1 MSTAEERIAA
11 LSPEQRELLLR
22 RLRERGQA
30 PAATAAPELPKIPA
44 VSDRLAPVPLTDVQE
59 TFWLGR
65 SGLFDLGGCGANVYI
80 EYEFPGDVWPYAED
94 LNQGLRRM
102 VDRHEILRTVIRPD
116 GRQQVLAEAPPFE
129 VLVEDLSTYSAE
141 RIEEHLNGVRDELRY
156 ARKPVDR
163 WPLFEVILHQVRDSR
178 VRLHARFDAVL
189 IDGHGRNQFLG
200 ELARIL
206 SRPDAE
212 PPPLPDITFLDVARA
227 LAEFRETATWRRS
240 RAYWMERLPSLPP
253 APALPLARDL
263 APGSV
268 PRIVKRQEEIL
279 PAEGW
284 SELKRLAAQH
294 GLSPTAA
301 ITAAF
306 GDVLRLW
313 CEAPSFTLG
322 FGGSNRPPIH
332 PHIRRLIGT
341 FTVVHLLEVEDGET
355 FLDRARR
362 LNGRITEDLDHQS
375 FSGLQV
381 LREYNRLH
389 RAGTR
394 VTMPVQ
400 FNSVVEDALAM
411 RRATDNPAPPA
422 ALDTAAGTEGQ
433 AAPVRRMPQII
444 LNLTDEDLQITLPQV
459 LFLAVA
465 LETPGGAFALVTQ
478 VVEELLPE
486 GLVAEMLESY
496 RALLGR
502 LVAGEAAWSEA
513 RPARRSFPAGE
524 TPTPEPSPLLHELF
538 AAQGP
543 GELRRRALALAGRLQ
558 RLGLRPGEPVALVLE
573 RGPEQAVGILA
584 ALLSGAVC
592 VPLDPSLPEER
603 LKRRIEICGA
613 RVTLTRSDLTDW
625 AAAEAE
631 APGEEMTLHPDAP
644 ACILFKED
652 PHPLTPSPIAGR
664 GGREENGRGRPSP
677 GDGRGDGGE
686 GSRGGRTRIPDRG
699 DDEKGAVLDHAALAA
714 AVLGFSRSI
723 GLDASDRLLALA
735 PAGSDLA
742 LWEVLGTLA
751 AGATLIVPAPE
762 ESRDPARLAALAA
775 RERITV
781 WSSPPTLLE
790 AVIAH
795 AERNRKE
802 APGALRLAI
811 LHREPAPAGL
821 PARLEAL
828 RPGLR
833 VVTAWGAPEAP
844 VAAAASGR
852 LYVLDGSLAPRPAW
866 AAGDLWAG
874 GPGLARGYWRD
885 DAATAEAFVV
895 HPETGERLFRT
906 GLRARLL
913 PDGDVTVLGAPEEP
927 LPAALGYG
935 ADLRRIEN
943 ALQRHPEV
951 RHAAVARPGGEDGR
965 GLLVAWVLLR
975 AGEEPAD
982 DDLRSHLR
990 STLPEHLVPD
1000 VFVRLD
1006 RFPLTAD
1013 GRLDRAALPAPGAPG
1028 RPAGPES
1035 WDPLAAELAGL
1046 WEQVLGRRPEAL
1058 TDDFFALGGDS
1069 LTAVRLLV
1077 RITERWGS
1085 GVTAEDLFAR
1095 PTLEGLTGVLRRDT
1109 ARRSPEILRRL
1120 GSWARRAGAR
1130 ISQLRPRPV
1139 APAHDSGE

>member
-30 PAATAAPELPKIPA
+30 PAATAAPELPKVPE

-59 TFWLGR
+59 AFWLGR

-80 EYEFPGDVWPYAED
+80 EYEFPGDVWPYAD
-94 LNQGLRRM
+94 DMNQGLRRM
-102 VDRHEILRTVIRPD
+102 VARHEILRTIIRPD
-116 GRQQVLAEAPPFE
+116 GQQQVLAEVPPFE

-141 RIEEHLNGVRDELRY
+141 RVEEHLNGVRDELRY
-156 ARKPVDR
+156 ARRPVDR
-163 WPLFEVILHQVRDSR
+163 WPLFEVLLHQVRDSR
-178 VRLHARFDAVL
+178 VRLHARFDAAL
-189 IDGHGRNQFLG
+189 IDGHGRNQLLG

-206 SRPDAE
+206 YRPDAE

-227 LAEFRETATWRRS
+227 LAEFRETATYERS
-240 RAYWMERLPSLPP
+240 RAYWMERLPTLPP

-263 APGSV
+263 APAMV

-313 CEAPSFTLG
+313 CQAPSFTLG
-322 FGGSNRPPIH
+322 FGGSYRPPIH
-332 PHIRRLIGT
+332 PHVQRLIGT
-341 FTVVHLLEVEDGET
+341 FTIVHLLEVEDGET
-355 FLDRARR
+355 FLDRAKR
-362 LNGRITEDLDHQS
+362 LNSRITEDLDHQE

-389 RAGTR
+389 RAGAR

-411 RRATDNPAPPA
+411 RRITDTPPSAATDA
-422 ALDTAAGTEGQ
+422 AGQ
-433 AAPVRRMPQII
+433 AAPVRRMSQIV

-465 LETPGGAFALVTQ
+465 METPDGAFALVTQ
-478 VVEELLPE
+478 GVEEVLPE
-486 GLVAEMLESY
+486 GLAGEMLESY

-502 LVAGEAAWSEA
+502 LVADEAVWNEA
-513 RPARRSFPAGE
+513 RPARRSFPAAE
-524 TPTPEPSPLLHELF
+524 AAPEPSPLLHELLT
-538 AAQGP
+538 ARIP
-543 GELRRRALALAGRLQ
+543 GELRRRALAVAGRLQ
-558 RLGLRPGEPVALVLE
+558 RLGVRPGEPVALVLE
-573 RGPEQAVGILA
+573 RGPEQTVGILA

-613 RVTLTRSDLTDW
+613 RVTLTRSDVTDW
-625 AAAEAE
+625 ATAEAE
-631 APGEEMTLHPDAP
+631 APGEETAALPDAP
-644 ACILFKED
+644 ACILF
-652 PHPLTPSPIAGR
+652 
-664 GGREENGRGRPSP
+664 
-677 GDGRGDGGE
+677 GDE
-686 GSRGGRTRIPDRG
+686 
-699 DDEKGAVLDHAALAA
+699 EKGAVLDHAALAA
-714 AVLGFSRSI
+714 AVLGLNRSI
-723 GLDASDRLLALA
+723 GLDENDRLLALA

-751 AGATLIVPAPE
+751 AGATLVVPAPE
-762 ESRDPARLAALAA
+762 AARDPARLASLAA

-790 AVIAH
+790 AVVAH
-795 AERNRKE
+795 IEPTGRNRKA
-802 APGALRLAI
+802 APAALRLAI

-821 PARLEAL
+821 PARLETL

-833 VVTAWGAPEAP
+833 IVTAWGAPEAP
-844 VAAAASGR
+844 MAAAASGR
-852 LYVLDGSLAPRPAW
+852 LSVLDAALAPRPAW
-866 AAGDLWAG
+866 AVGDLWAG

-885 DAATAEAFVV
+885 DAATAAAFAV

-906 GLRARLL
+906 GLRARTL
-913 PDGDVTVLGAPEEP
+913 PDGSVTVLGAPEPP

-935 ADLRRIEN
+935 ADLRRIEE

-951 RHAAVARPGGEDGR
+951 RHAVVARRGEEEER
-965 GLLVAWVLLR
+965 GVLTAWLLLR
-975 AGEEPAD
+975 AGAEPAAPAD

-990 STLPEHLVPD
+990 SALPEHLVPD

-1006 RFPLTAD
+1006 RFPWTAD
-1013 GRLDRAALPAPGAPG
+1013 GRLDRAALAMPAAPE
-1028 RPAGPES
+1028 RPAGPEG
-1035 WDPLAAELAGL
+1035 WDPIAAELAGL

-1058 TDDFFALGGDS
+1058 TDHFFALGGDS
-1069 LTAVRLLV
+1069 LAAVRLLA

-1095 PTLEGLTGVLRRDT
+1095 PTLEGLAGIVRRDT